1 MSIQYASISSLLAS
15 PFQRLT
21 SAMWNTAVL
30 TLSEIYFGGSL
41 IDRQLFQNG
50 NLYVPNNITA
60 QVGNFSEAVYVAGQP
75 VITEED
81 PIYIAGFVGSAIQ
94 QIQAILNSQLQLYE
108 AIVQMPYDVYS
119 AISKLTAGTVTQTQS
134 ALQQEIA
141 NVYQTL
147 YQVVIG
153 VDNQL
158 KTVISPVLYLPQL
171 IQNVYENIY
180 LVSAKLT
187 NQIVIGLSNAI
198 YSVAD
203 ALLYALAYVYL
214 AMNSLTNAI
223 NKLTLYMSPPAIQG
237 LQLSISTT
245 PQPIYAGPAIETVK
259 IILQNLSNY
268 IVYIGNQL
276 YNNFPILPG
285 DILEFS
291 VNNPSNVYAWATGP
305 CTVYAL
311 FETL

>member
-1 MSIQYASISSLLAS
+1 
-15 PFQRLT
+15 
-21 SAMWNTAVL
+21 MWNTAVL
-30 TLSEIYFGGSL
+30 TLSTIYFGGSL

-50 NLYVPNNITA
+50 NLYVPNTISA
-60 QVGNFSEAVYVAGQP
+60 LVGDFYNEVYVSGQP
-75 VITEED
+75 VLTEED

-94 QIQAILNSQLQLYE
+94 QIQSILNSQLQLYN
-108 AIVQMPYDVYS
+108 AIEQMPTDVYN
-119 AISKLTAGTVTQTQS
+119 AIAKLTAGTVTQTQN
-134 ALQQEIA
+134 ALQQEIS
-141 NVYQTL
+141 NVYQNL

-180 LVSAKLT
+180 LVTAKLT
-187 NQIVIGLSNAI
+187 NQITTSLSKAI

-203 ALLYALAYVYL
+203 TLLYALAYIYL
-214 AMNSLTNAI
+214 AMNSLSNAI

-237 LQLSISTT
+237 LQLQISTT
-245 PQPIYAGPAIETVK
+245 PQPIYSGPALETVK

-268 IVYIGNQL
+268 IVYIGNKL

-285 DILEFS
+285 DSLEFS
-291 VNNPSNVYAWATGP
+291 VNNPSQVYAWATGP

>member
-30 TLSEIYFGGSL
+30 LLSEIYFGGTL
-41 IDRQLFQNG
+41 IDRQLFKNDS
-50 NLYVPNNITA
+50 LYVPNTISA
-60 QVGNFSEAVYVAGQP
+60 LVGNFSDEVYVSGQP

-81 PIYIAGFVGSAIQ
+81 PIYIAGFVGSAVQ

-108 AIVQMPYDVYS
+108 AIIQMPTDVYN
-119 AISKLTAGTVTQTQS
+119 AIAKLTAGTVSQTQK
-134 ALQQEIA
+134 ALQQGIA
-141 NVYQTL
+141 NVYQNL
-147 YQVVIG
+147 YQVVIDVG
-153 VDNQL
+153 NQL
-158 KTVISPVLYLPQL
+158 KTIISPVLYLPQL
-171 IQNVYENIY
+171 IQTVYENIY
-180 LVSAKLT
+180 LVTAKLS

-203 ALLYALAYVYL
+203 ALLYALTYIYL
-214 AMNSLTNAI
+214 AMNSLANAI

-237 LQLSISTT
+237 LQLQISTT
-245 PQPIYAGPAIETVK
+245 PQPIYSGPAIETVK

-268 IVYIGNQL
+268 IVYIGNKL
-276 YNNFPILPG
+276 YHNFPILPG
-285 DILEFS
+285 DSIEFS
-291 VNNPSNVYAWATGP
+291 VNNPANVYAWATGP

-311 FETL
+311 FEVL

>member
-1 MSIQYASISSLLAS
+1 MSIQYATISSLLAK

-30 TLSEIYFGGSL
+30 TLSDIYFGGSL
-41 IDRQLFQNG
+41 IDRQLFKNG
-50 NLYVPNNITA
+50 SLYVPNNITA
-60 QVGNFSEAVYVAGQP
+60 QVGNFSEEVYVEGQP
-75 VITEED
+75 VLTEQD
-81 PIYIAGFVGSAIQ
+81 PIYIAGFVGSAIE
-94 QIQAILNSQLQLYE
+94 QIQAILNSQFQLYE
-108 AIVQMPYDVYS
+108 AIEQMPTDVYN
-119 AISKLTAGTVTQTQS
+119 AIAKLTAGTVAQTQS

-141 NVYQTL
+141 NVYENL

-158 KTVISPVLYLPQL
+158 KTAILPTLYLPQL

-187 NQIVIGLSNAI
+187 DQMVTGLSRAI
-198 YSVAD
+198 NSVAD
-203 ALLYALAYVYL
+203 TLLYALSYIYL
-214 AMNSLTNAI
+214 AMNSLSSTI
-223 NKLTLYMSPPAIQG
+223 NKLTMYMSPPAIQG
-237 LQLSISTT
+237 LQLKVSTT
-245 PQPIYAGPAIETVK
+245 PSPIYSGPALQTVK

-285 DILEFS
+285 DSIEFE
-291 VNNPSNVYAWATGP
+291 VNNPANVYAWATGP
-305 CTVYAL
+305 ATVYAL
-311 FETL
+311 FEVL